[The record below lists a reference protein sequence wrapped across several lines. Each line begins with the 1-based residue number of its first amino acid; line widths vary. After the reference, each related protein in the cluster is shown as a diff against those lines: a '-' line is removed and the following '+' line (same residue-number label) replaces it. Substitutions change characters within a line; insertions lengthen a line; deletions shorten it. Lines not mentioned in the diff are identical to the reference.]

1 MPSTSTLPL
10 SAAQHGIW
18 MGQQMDPANPAYWT
32 AEAVELTGPLD
43 AQAFESSLRDV
54 LHHADALHMRYTS
67 DGQGV
72 SQHLDR
78 REDRALLRLDL
89 SHEQDPWQAAQSWL
103 RSRLKQAADL
113 ATGPLFSTALLTLA
127 PDRHLWTLQAHHV
140 ALDGFGHAMLAQAVA
155 ARYSAHLKGSRHDL
169 PNWSLAAIVDED
181 QRYQGSPQAAHDL
194 AFWRM
199 RLADA
204 AAPVTLAPP
213 APIARHVRRCH
224 GGLDSNAFER
234 CRQVSDAPSLDWAAW
249 ALASVAA
256 WLYRH
261 TGQTDI
267 TLGLPVMNRLGSVA
281 LAVPCMAMNIVPLRL
296 SVEPERSIYALA
308 QQAAATLRAIR
319 PHQRYRYEQ
328 LRHDLGRV
336 GGHKRLFGPVV
347 NLMPFDRPL
356 AFGDLT
362 ARAHAISAG
371 PVDDLAITVVPGPQG
386 LRLGLEANPN
396 AYGEAALASHRDS
409 LIATIAQLS
418 EQPDTPLRDVLGPP
432 IGRVP
437 ATQAVILSGGP
448 LPHPAEPVLQ
458 AWIAQ
463 VRRAP
468 WHPALVHGGQVL
480 SHDELLAQVQALA
493 ERLAAQG
500 VGPGSKVA
508 LLLPREPRTVVA
520 LLAVLWAG
528 GCYVPLDLEGPAA
541 RRALVLEDA
550 QPTLLLTL
558 LTHAPGLAPLPSKL
572 PVLCLDAP
580 ACDATLPLLTPVDVG
595 PDALAYIIYT
605 SGSTGTPNGVMI
617 GHAALAHFLAGAT
630 RRYRFTA
637 ADRIL
642 QFAPLHF
649 DASVE
654 ELFLPLTTGATLV
667 LRNEAMLGTR
677 PRLMAACAE
686 QGITVLDLP
695 TAFWHELAYSVA
707 HGDATL
713 PPSVRLV
720 IIGGEAA
727 LAERVTRWR
736 QSVPPHVVLLNTY
749 GPTEATVIC
758 TTAELAGPG
767 ALPDNGEGVPI
778 GTPLPGTDLAVIDQE
793 LCLMGPALAQ
803 GYLGRDALNTRRV
816 AGRGAWPGPPRAS
829 RPGDPVRLG
838 RDGQLRNLGRLDDDF
853 KLGGH
858 RIDPAEVEAALLA
871 FPGIREAAA
880 VGQVLPDGARRLAAF
895 LVSEQDHRVA
905 PAELRA
911 FLAERLP
918 AMAVP
923 TLYTFLPRLPRNAN
937 NKIDRSALREQGLN
951 DQKDP
956 PAIVATPLEHTV
968 MSVWRTVLG
977 AQLSLTPDS
986 DFFALG
992 SKSLQA
998 IQVATRLGVALQR
1011 EVPVSLL
1018 FQHPTVA
1025 TLAQTLAAPVGHQPP
1040 PAAAGHE
1047 LAPLLT
1053 IQSGQGPA
1061 LFCVHPAEGLS
1072 WCYFGLSRQL
1082 PGLPIIGLQARGI
1095 TGEAPATF
1103 DAMVDDY
1110 LALIRQ
1116 SQPQG
1121 PYHLL
1126 GWSSGG
1132 GIAHALAT
1140 RLRQLGEAVPLLAMM
1155 DAYPSDIWIG
1165 KPEPQERD
1173 ALEAVLDVIGE
1184 SPKSPDGQPL
1194 PIEALRAKLR
1204 QPGSSLAE
1212 FDEAR
1217 LTRLTTMALHSMRI
1231 YRGAVHECF
1240 DGDLLFFHA
1249 LKRSAEA
1256 PDCEGWRPYV
1266 AGTIERIDIDSTHS
1280 GMSQPAPLSHIG
1292 RALARRLGAPNTTRS
1307 PA

>member
-1 MPSTSTLPL
+1 MPITSSLPL

-32 AEAVELTGPLD
+32 AEAIELDGPL
-43 AQAFESSLRDV
+43 AEQAFESSLRDV
-54 LHHADALHMRYTS
+54 LNHCDALHMRYTS
-67 DGQGV
+67 DGQAV
-72 SQHLDR
+72 LQHRDR
-78 REDRALLRLDL
+78 REDWALLRLDL
-89 SHEQDPWQAAQSWL
+89 SHEPDPWQAALSWL
-103 RSRLKQAADL
+103 RSRLRQATDL
-113 ATGPLFSTALLTLA
+113 STGPLFGTALLKLA

-140 ALDGFGHAMLAQAVA
+140 ALDGFGHALLAQAVA
-155 ARYSAHLKGSRHDL
+155 ARYSAHLKGQAPTL

-181 QRYQGSPQAAHDL
+181 HRYQGSPQAEHDL
-194 AFWRM
+194 AFWRT
-199 RLADA
+199 RLANA

-213 APIARHVRRCH
+213 AAIARHVRRCH
-224 GGLDSNAFER
+224 GGLDTNAFER

-249 ALASVAA
+249 VLASVAA

-296 SVEPERSIYALA
+296 TVEPARSVYALA

-336 GGHKRLFGPVV
+336 GGHKRLFGPVL
-347 NLMPFDRPL
+347 NLMPFDRPP

-362 ARAHAISAG
+362 AQAHAISAG

-396 AYGEAALASHRDS
+396 AYGEAALAEHRDS

-418 EQPDTPLRDVLGPP
+418 EQADTPLSQVLGPP
-432 IGRVP
+432 TGQVP
-437 ATQAVILSGGP
+437 ATQPVVLSGGP
-448 LPHPAEPVLQ
+448 LPRPAEPVLQ

-463 VRRAP
+463 ARRAP
-468 WHPALVHGGQVL
+468 WHPALEHDGQVL
-480 SHDELLAQVQALA
+480 SHDELLTEVQAMA
-493 ERLAAQG
+493 GRLAAHG

-508 LLLPREPRTVVA
+508 LLLPREPRTMIA

-528 GCYVPLDLEGPAA
+528 GCYVPLDLDGPPA
-541 RRALVLEDA
+541 RRALVLSDA
-550 QPTLLLTL
+550 QPALLLTL
-558 LTHAPGLAPLPSKL
+558 LAHAPGLAPVDPGL

-580 ACDATLPLLTPVDVG
+580 ACDAARPLATPTEVG

-605 SGSTGTPNGVMI
+605 SGTTGTPNGVMV
-617 GHAALAHFLAGAT
+617 GRAALAHFLAGAT
-630 RRYRFTA
+630 TRYRFTA
-637 ADRIL
+637 SDRIL

-654 ELFLPLTTGATLV
+654 EIFLPLTTGATLV
-667 LRNEAMLGTR
+667 LRNDAMLASM
-677 PRLMAACAE
+677 PRLMAACAAH
-686 QGITVLDLP
+686 GITVLDLP

-707 HGDATL
+707 HGDAAL

-767 ALPDNGEGVPI
+767 AWPDNGEGVPI
-778 GTPLPGTDLAVIDQE
+778 GRPLPGMDLAVIDQE

-803 GYLGRDALNTRRV
+803 GYLGRQELNARRFVRLDALP
-816 AGRGAWPGPPRAS
+816 GRPRAY
-829 RPGDPVRLG
+829 RTGDRVQLG
-838 RDGQLRNLGRLDDDF
+838 QDGQLRYLGRLDDEF

-880 VGQVLPDGARRLAAF
+880 VGQVLPDGAKRLAAF
-895 LVSEQDHRVA
+895 LVSDQGAE
-905 PAELRA
+905 PAALRA
-911 FLAERLP
+911 FLAGRLP

-923 TLYTFLPRLPRNAN
+923 TLYAFLPRLPRNAN
-937 NKIDRSALREQGLN
+937 NKIDRSALREQALN
-951 DQKDP
+951 SEQDH

-968 MSVWRTVLG
+968 MSVWRAVLG

-1025 TLAQTLAAPVGHQPP
+1025 TLAQTLSAPVGHQPP

-1082 PGLPIIGLQARGI
+1082 PGMPIIGLQARGI

-1103 DAMVDDY
+1103 EAMVDDY

-1116 SQPQG
+1116 SQPEG

-1140 RLRQLGEAVPLLAMM
+1140 RLRQLGAAVPLLAMM
-1155 DAYPSDIWIG
+1155 DAYPSDIWVG

-1184 SPKSPDGQPL
+1184 SPKGPDGQPL

-1204 QPGSSLAE
+1204 QPGSSLADV
-1212 FDEAR
+1212 DETR
-1217 LTRLTTMALHSMRI
+1217 LTRLTAMALHSMRI
-1231 YRGAVHECF
+1231 YRGAAHERF

-1266 AGTIERIDIDSTHS
+1266 AGAIERIDIDSTHS

-1292 RALARRLGAPNTTRS
+1292 RALAQRLGALHTARS